1 MCEPTAEAVPGRRGL
16 MQKDNTL
23 RRLNRAQLL
32 DLLYDAVK
40 EKEDLEREL
49 EETRR
54 QLSEKNI
61 QIAESGS
68 IAEAALKLNR
78 VFEQAQAAA
87 DQYLFSIRSENRPKA
102 APKESRENVSEEDPK
117 EGPKET
123 PGEISEA
130 GAEGATKEA
139 AEEAS
144 EKATKE
150 AVEEVSK
157 ENGTDDGWTA
167 ARFSGEEKKA
177 DRKKLVKRLMQG
189 AKVTQSADNPNIFC
203 TDRGDVVFLKTA
215 GDGTSVLYRIIPL
228 NQVLDCYYKKV
239 LCPDRPV

>member
-1 MCEPTAEAVPGRRGL
+1 

-87 DQYLFSIRSENRPKA
+87 DQYLFSIRSGKRPKA
-102 APKESRENVSEEDPK
+102 AAKENRENVSE

-139 AEEAS
+139 TEEAP

-150 AVEEVSK
+150 AAEEVSK

-167 ARFSGEEKKA
+167 ARFSGDEKKA

-228 NQVLDCYYKKV
+228 NQVLDSYYKKV

>member
-1 MCEPTAEAVPGRRGL
+1 

-87 DQYLFSIRSENRPKA
+87 DQYLFSIRSGKRPKA
-102 APKESRENVSEEDPK
+102 APKENRENVSE

-139 AEEAS
+139 AEEAP
-144 EKATKE
+144 
-150 AVEEVSK
+150 EEVSK

-167 ARFSGEEKKA
+167 ARFSGDEKKA

-203 TDRGDVVFLKTA
+203 TDRGDVVFLRTA